1 MLTIIPHKRI
11 AVAFLSIL
19 LVTTPAMATV
29 KSWQKETDGVS
40 FVLDV
45 GEMKIRVCRGDV
57 IEVQYS
63 ILPRLPQRRSLVITN
78 SFGDGSPFTVSETA
92 GAVTIVTKQLHITVD
107 KASNA
112 ITYADAAG
120 KTILAEDTKDN
131 KSMERA
137 VLATSISTYSCSTG
151 FQSPA
156 DEGLFGLGC
165 HPLDSGSID
174 YKGRDQ
180 EMLIKYMTGAIPVL
194 LSTRGYGLLWDNY
207 SASKFFGKDPSKY
220 RYVSES
226 GNLVDYYF
234 FYGPGFDRIISSYR
248 DATGRAPMFGRWAF
262 GLFQSEDRYKSQ
274 AEVLGAGA
282 GYRKA
287 HIPVDV
293 IVQDWY

>member
-1 MLTIIPHKRI
+1 MLTIKFHRRI
-11 AVAFLSIL
+11 AFFFLSML
-19 LVTTPAMATV
+19 LITVPAMATV

-45 GEMKIRVCRGDV
+45 GEMKIRVCRPDI

-63 ILPRLPQRRSLVITN
+63 ILPRIPQRRSLVITN
-78 SFGDGSPFTVSETA
+78 SFGEASAFTVAETA
-92 GAVTIVTKQLHITVD
+92 GAVVIVTKQLSITVD
-107 KASNA
+107 KSSNA
-112 ITYADAAG
+112 ITYADAGG
-120 KTILAEDTKDN
+120 KTILAEDPKDN
-131 KSMERA
+131 KSMQRD

-151 FQSPA
+151 FRSPA

-194 LSTRGYGLLWDNY
+194 LSTKGYGLLWDNY
-207 SASKFFGKDPSKY
+207 SASKFYGTDPAKY

-226 GNLVDYYF
+226 GNMVDYYL

-248 DATGRAPMFGRWAF
+248 EMGFRTFSVRRP
-262 GLFQSEDRYKSQ
+262 L
-274 AEVLGAGA
+274 
-282 GYRKA
+282 
-287 HIPVDV
+287 
-293 IVQDWY
+293 